1 MMGDFW
7 VLRTELM
14 REQCIDNI
22 KALALDGKKPYQVQI
37 KSCTERRSDAQNR
50 LSHLWYSEV
59 AKQGKEYTHNEIHC
73 RAKKH
78 YGVPI
83 LLAENPDFHAAWQK
97 AIQVFPSYE
106 EQCDQLLKF
115 FPVTSLLNTE
125 QMSRYLSDFQRVQG
139 AKHKLTDPQMMG
151 L

>member
-1 MMGDFW
+1 MMGDFL

-14 REQCIDNI
+14 KKQCIDKI
-22 KALALDGKKPYQVQI
+22 QALALDGKKPYQVQI
-37 KSCTERRSDAQNR
+37 KSYTERRSDAQNR
-50 LSHLWYSEV
+50 LSHCWYNEV
-59 AKQGKEYTHNEIHC
+59 SKQGKEYTPDQIKC

-83 LLAENPDFHAAWQK
+83 LLAENPDFHAAWCK
-97 AIQVFPSYE
+97 AIQAFPTYE

-115 FPVTSLLNTE
+115 FPVTSLMSTE
-125 QMSRYLSDFQRVQG
+125 QMSRYLSDFARVQG
-139 AKHKLTDPQMMG
+139 ANYQLTDPGIEG